1 VKIDVGITSVL
12 RRYLVGALLVGGLVA
27 CAPVPT
33 VPPAPSDITFRNPS
47 ANIGATARFDPM
59 RFAGDW
65 HVVARFVETGE
76 SAAHDVI
83 AVTYHQGKDSIVVVA
98 SEGAQTY
105 AYDGTAVLRPKQ
117 GEPLIIMWVDESF
130 RTAVLGTTSGQDG
143 YILDRKPN
151 PRKDRLKAATE
162 ILKFYGWDT
171 RRLKRT
177 KR

>member
-1 VKIDVGITSVL
+1 MKIDVGITSVL

-83 AVTYHQGKDSIVVVA
+83 AVTYHQGKDRIVVVA

-171 RRLKRT
+171 RRQKRT

>member
-83 AVTYHQGKDSIVVVA
+83 AVTYHQGKDRIVVVA

>member
-1 VKIDVGITSVL
+1 MKIDVGITSVL

-65 HVVARFVETGE
+65 QVVARFVETGE

-83 AVTYHQGKDSIVVVA
+83 AVTYHQGKDRIVVVA

-117 GEPLIIMWVDESF
+117 GEPLIIMWVDERF

>member
-1 VKIDVGITSVL
+1 VKIDVGITLVL

-33 VPPAPSDITFRNPS
+33 DPPATSDITFRNPS
-47 ANIGATARFDPM
+47 ANIGATTRFDPV

-76 SAAHDVI
+76 TAAHDVI
-83 AVTYHQGKDSIVVVA
+83 ALAYQWGKDRIVVVA

-117 GEPLIIMWVDESF
+117 GEP
-130 RTAVLGTTSGQDG
+130 
-143 YILDRKPN
+143 
-151 PRKDRLKAATE
+151 
-162 ILKFYGWDT
+162 
-171 RRLKRT
+171 
-177 KR
+177 

>member
-1 VKIDVGITSVL
+1 MKIDVGITSVL

-33 VPPAPSDITFRNPS
+33 DPPATSDITFRNPS
-47 ANIGATARFDPM
+47 ANIGATTRFDPV

-76 SAAHDVI
+76 TAAHDVI
-83 AVTYHQGKDSIVVVA
+83 AVTYQQGKDRIVVVA

-117 GEPLIIMWVDESF
+117 GDPLIIMWVDEGF
-130 RTAVLGTTSGQDG
+130 RTAVLGTPSGRVG

-177 KR
+177 K